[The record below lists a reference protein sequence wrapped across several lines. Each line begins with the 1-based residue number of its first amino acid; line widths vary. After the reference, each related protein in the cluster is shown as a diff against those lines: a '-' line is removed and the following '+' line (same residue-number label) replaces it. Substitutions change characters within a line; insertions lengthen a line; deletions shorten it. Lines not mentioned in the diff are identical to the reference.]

1 MRLIILLAVTS
12 CFLTSTSV
20 SASDVFAS
28 GCVRK
33 IDAIYT
39 TGAPIPIAIVDNR
52 VWLGN
57 HESERNAIGAAKAYG
72 LCVENYGIKV
82 DKIEPLTKK
91 AIVWHKIDG
100 YSVWKND

>member
-1 MRLIILLAVTS
+1 MTDGQQPPYRK
-12 CFLTSTSV
+12 
-20 SASDVFAS
+20 
-28 GCVRK
+28 VRGFFVHTHHRGSK
-33 IDAIYT
+33 
-39 TGAPIPIAIVDNR
+39 IAIVDNR

>member
-12 CFLTSTSV
+12 CFFTSTSV
-20 SASDVFAS
+20 FASDVSASD
-28 GCVRK
+28 CVN
-33 IDAIYT
+33 DAIYT
-39 TGAPIPIAIVDNR
+39 TGAPLPIAIVGDR

-57 HESERNAIGAAKAYG
+57 HESERDAIGAAKAYG

-82 DKIEPLTKK
+82 DKMEPLTKK
-91 AIVWHKIDG
+91 AVVWHKISG